1 MEMSRN
7 VFTGPFVGCP
17 VYVQYDFHVSA
28 DEAVSISSEN
38 VYTSVTKEMA
48 DTAVGIMD
56 AFLAELI
63 AEAKKLATIEEPN
76 GRNGKKRKA

>member
-1 MEMSRN
+1 MDRVCDSDSQGRWCEE
-7 VFTGPFVGCP
+7 
-17 VYVQYDFHVSA
+17 D
-28 DEAVSISSEN
+28 

-63 AEAKKLATIEEPN
+63 AEAKKLGTIEEPN